1 METTSRARR
10 RATTFRRIGW
20 LAVAAMTTLA
30 LVGPAAGPV
39 AAATVPPILHEG
51 NVTDCPPG
59 YLSTGQITPPGTS
72 GSADG
77 VTVTVTYNAAK
88 NGLDFVVSG
97 GVVNIA
103 YVKGGNAYN
112 EYNYPTGV
120 TGDTGLLSPDNASEG
135 PAGIS
140 HSVFCVTKTT
150 TTTTTDSTTTTDTT
164 TGTTTATTT
173 ATTTQATTTQAT
185 TTQATTTQATTTQA
199 TTTQATTTQATTTQ
213 ATTTQATTQA
223 TTTQA
228 TTTQATTTQA
238 TTTEGDQ
245 GGVLGA
251 TATPNATP
259 PPTDTLPTSGTPG
272 GDSWRLALLAIA
284 GLLAT
289 LLLLAPA
296 TPAKARRRR

>member
-185 TTQATTTQATTTQA
+185 TQATTTDATTTQATTTDATTTQATTTDATTTQATTTQA
-199 TTTQATTTQATTTQ
+199 TTADTGAVEAATGRPT
-213 ATTTQATTQA
+213 
-223 TTTQA
+223 
-228 TTTQATTTQA
+228 
-238 TTTEGDQ
+238 
-245 GGVLGA
+245 V
-251 TATPNATP
+251 TP
-259 PPTDTLPTSGTPG
+259 PPTDTLPASGTPG
-272 GDSWRLALLAIA
+272 GDTWRLALLAIA

-289 LLLLAPA
+289 LLLLTPA
-296 TPAKARRRR
+296 TPAKARRR

>member
-39 AAATVPPILHEG
+39 AAAGPTDPGPGNPTCTDVNSAWTLQFKIDTGTLENRTYEWDEG
-51 NVTDCPPG
+51 LP
-59 YLSTGQITPPGTS
+59 
-72 GSADG
+72 
-77 VTVTVTYNAAK
+77 
-88 NGLDFVVSG
+88 VVSNWTDQAISISGLSG
-97 GVVNIA
+97 GGQTFNWSSTLPVSGVL
-103 YVKGGNAYN
+103 VKAGNDNHALYT
-112 EYNYPTGV
+112 YIPPATS
-120 TGDTGLLSPDNASEG
+120 DTGLTHG
-135 PAGIS
+135 PNQQVIS
-140 HSVFCVTKTT
+140 HVTFCGTVGTTT

-173 ATTTQATTTQAT
+173 
-185 TTQATTTQATTTQA
+185 ATTTQATTTQA